1 MPYQN
6 NQPLGTS
13 AQGGGGGWRALSFMN
28 STQKDK
34 LTPQSQQKD
43 KLTPQSKSLLKDSA
57 GPNTV
62 TGAVNWYDQMMSVL
76 GKGTEQYGFG
86 SQLNKSPYQNA
97 YKGYTAGTGV
107 GNQQSKS
114 SY

>member
-6 NQPLGTS
+6 NQPSGTS
-13 AQGGGGGWRALSFMN
+13 ARGGGGGWRALSFLAGAK
-28 STQKDK
+28 KDTT
-34 LTPQSQQKD
+34 LTPA
-43 KLTPQSKSLLKDSA
+43 SKSLLETTG
-57 GPNTV
+57 GPTTV

-76 GKGTEQYGFG
+76 GKGTAQDGFG
-86 SQLNKSPYQNA
+86 SQMNKSPYQNA

>member
-28 STQKDK
+28 ST
-34 LTPQSQQKD
+34 QKD